1 MLIDCD
7 TCVARDIAC
16 DECVVAVLL
25 RSPAQDM
32 HPHNPQAA
40 RATRPGVSGES
51 VELDPDE
58 QAALGSLAYVG
69 LVPPLRLVPGPK
81 ARKDGVQGD
90 GRRGIA

>member
-25 RSPAQDM
+25 RSPAQ
-32 HPHNPQAA
+32 
-40 RATRPGVSGES
+40 PGTDEAPEP
-51 VELDPDE
+51 VELDADE
-58 QAALGSLAYVG
+58 HAALGTLAYVG
-69 LVPPLRLVPGPK
+69 LVPPLRLVPGPSGRDSGTRPHGK
-81 ARKDGVQGD
+81 A